1 MALPAIL
8 MAALAKHVGQAVAEK
23 VVAQVA
29 TDPVVK
35 NEMNA
40 EKPWQSRI
48 AVGASLVLAGELPS
62 VDVLGGAIDTLL
74 VPAVGFVNL
83 FGAHLAPPTPGIVT
97 SYLSA
102 AMVVGGAGYVFYGRF
117 VSGLKPLFSGKG

>member
-23 VVAQVA
+23 VVAQVT

-40 EKPWQSRI
+40 EPWWQSRVAI
-48 AVGASLVLAGELPS
+48 GSIVAALGVVLPPLLALFG
-62 VDVLGGAIDTLL
+62 VDTSADKIVEFGTAIVTLGGA
-74 VPAVGFVNL
+74 L
-83 FGAHLAPPTPGIVT
+83 FAL
-97 SYLSA
+97 
-102 AMVVGGAGYVFYGRF
+102 YGRLAT
-117 VSGLKPLFSGKG
+117 GLKPLFSRKG

>member
-23 VVAQVA
+23 VVAQVT

-40 EKPWQSRI
+40 EPWWQSRVAI
-48 AVGASLVLAGELPS
+48 GSIVAALGVVAPPVLSLFGVNVSADRIVEIGTAL
-62 VDVLGGAIDTLL
+62 VTLGGA
-74 VPAVGFVNL
+74 L
-83 FGAHLAPPTPGIVT
+83 FAL
-97 SYLSA
+97 
-102 AMVVGGAGYVFYGRF
+102 YGRLR
-117 VSGLKPLFSGKG
+117 SGLKPLFSGKG

>member
-23 VVAQVA
+23 VVAQVT

-40 EKPWQSRI
+40 EPWWQSRVAI
-48 AVGASLVLAGELPS
+48 GSIVAALGVVLPP
-62 VDVLGGAIDTLL
+62 LL
-74 VPAVGFVNL
+74 AL
-83 FGAHLAPPTPGIVT
+83 FGVDTSADKIVEFGTAIVT
-97 SYLSA
+97 LS
-102 AMVVGGAGYVFYGRF
+102 GALFALYGRLAT
-117 VSGLKPLFSGKG
+117 GLKPLFSRKG